1 MTIDDALMTDCDEKV
16 LILVVGGLYVVGLG
30 VGGLLGH
37 FAFLPVGVR
46 LWFMAFLSL
55 ACLSARVVR

>member
-46 LWFMAFLSL
+46 LWFMAFLHWH
-55 ACLSARVVR
+55 V